1 MIEFQI
7 LFSRRNFHVDLETS
21 SNVGSRMKG
30 KQFNTLTGRGSRAGA
45 WGSISR
51 VFARSRNRNKGIVHT
66 NDEFQW
72 SNASEESYAEKIKI
86 LREANEIPMVI

>member
-1 MIEFQI
+1 MK
-7 LFSRRNFHVDLETS
+7 
-21 SNVGSRMKG
+21 SNN
-30 KQFNTLTGRGSRAGA
+30 KQFNTLTGRSRAGA

-86 LREANEIPMVI
+86 LREANEIPMVIFDLKS